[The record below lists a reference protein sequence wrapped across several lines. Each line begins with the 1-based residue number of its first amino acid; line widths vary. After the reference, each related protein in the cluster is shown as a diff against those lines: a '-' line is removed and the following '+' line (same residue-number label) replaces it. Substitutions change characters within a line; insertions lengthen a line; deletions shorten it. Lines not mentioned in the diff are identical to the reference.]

1 LKPASLIQSLANQ
14 SVVNMTNV
22 IDIEEYRES
31 RKELSQE
38 LLEIWYAYAN
48 LLLWVQY
55 ESTKTLLEVMCN
67 DDKH

>member
-1 LKPASLIQSLANQ
+1 
-14 SVVNMTNV
+14 MTNV
-22 IDIEEYRES
+22 IDIEEYRGS